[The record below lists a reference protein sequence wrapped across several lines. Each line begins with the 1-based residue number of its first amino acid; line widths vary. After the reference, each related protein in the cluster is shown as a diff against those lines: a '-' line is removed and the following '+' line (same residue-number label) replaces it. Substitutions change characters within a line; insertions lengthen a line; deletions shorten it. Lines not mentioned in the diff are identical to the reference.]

1 MLNESCLRFIFL
13 WYLHLETSVWYL
25 CIEVS
30 IAPVV
35 DHCLCED
42 NLENGT
48 EKQCTA
54 VYENTS
60 NKCDRCDCGRTTY
73 DYECVDGKIKKLR
86 SL

>member
-35 DHCLCED
+35 D
-42 NLENGT
+42 
-48 EKQCTA
+48 
-54 VYENTS
+54 
-60 NKCDRCDCGRTTY
+60 
-73 DYECVDGKIKKLR
+73 R
-86 SL
+86 SLSV